1 MFAVAANGRE
11 SPHGTR
17 FGRKGQGRARAA
29 LGGFSLA
36 DVPGPRF
43 IGGHGLPRLRFR
55 PRKPGEHGG
64 QEEHLGDG
72 QKGGGKKRPFVR
84 SLAKNVNVR
93 KGPGK
98 EFGVVA
104 QLGYLDEVA
113 VTSKKIVR
121 DENGYFWCKVIV
133 GVSQNKFVEGWVCSK
148 HCEGCWN

>member
-1 MFAVAANGRE
+1 MNKDLKDSIYKSVE
-11 SPHGTR
+11 SN
-17 FGRKGQGRARAA
+17 FEE
-29 LGGFSLA
+29 LSLN
-36 DVPGPRF
+36 DMEQVT
-43 IGGHGLPRLRFR
+43 
-55 PRKPGEHGG
+55 
-64 QEEHLGDG
+64 
-72 QKGGGKKRPFVR
+72 GGKKRPFVR

-98 EFGVVA
+98 EFDVVA

-113 VTSKKIVR
+113 VVSKKIVR

>member
-1 MFAVAANGRE
+1 MENRSFFEELEQSVE
-11 SPHGTR
+11 E
-17 FGRKGQGRARAA
+17 
-29 LGGFSLA
+29 LSL
-36 DVPGPRF
+36 DDMEQVT
-43 IGGHGLPRLRFR
+43 
-55 PRKPGEHGG
+55 
-64 QEEHLGDG
+64 
-72 QKGGGKKRPFVR
+72 GGKKRPFVR